1 MSITSC
7 ENLFKLHAKEC
18 FHAKSEKKSKEKK
31 NTCQEMSIIVQK
43 SLNMKK
49 KHFFFTTMK
58 KIRNIQKYK
67 KRYAQ
72 KYYLC
77 GYFFFSAIESDNVHF
92 EVLKKKKR
100 L

>member
-1 MSITSC
+1 MSIISC

-18 FHAKSEKKSKEKK
+18 FHAKSEKKAKRKKKQLPRNEYYSAKIFEYEKK
-31 NTCQEMSIIVQK
+31 T
-43 SLNMKK
+43 
-49 KHFFFTTMK
+49 FFFTTIK

-92 EVLKKKKR
+92 EF
-100 L
+100 